1 MPQHHNII
9 RYRRGIAV
17 IKDDF
22 STVCSW
28 VQFQNKVKWKYDL
41 YLKKNPVPIKCPVAG
56 KFNFTQR
63 GEAPFETRILGG
75 VTLSP
80 RPNTYCKQNISD
92 FSVCDT
98 EQKEIAI
105 DENYCLTVDHLGRP
119 VDIYSKFFYSILSNR
134 ICSKS
139 GCLGDPDYRM
149 KCVGYWKE
157 NLKSYLI
164 TFDELDP
171 FSKYRC
177 WVYQRADLNRVLMSQ
192 GVKIHII

>member
-1 MPQHHNII
+1 MQGAAGLARNDGAVNSGWMVRAVMIRIFNWLISFNFFYSQKDYICFDFVPQHHNVI

-63 GEAPFETRILGG
+63 GEVPFETRILGG

-119 VDIYSKFFYSILSNR
+119 VDIYSKQFVWEKINK
-134 ICSKS
+134 IT
-139 GCLGDPDYRM
+139 LGFVFQVIP
-149 KCVGYWKE
+149 
-157 NLKSYLI
+157 I
-164 TFDELDP
+164 TE
-171 FSKYRC
+171 
-177 WVYQRADLNRVLMSQ
+177 
-192 GVKIHII
+192 